1 MLLLAFTA
9 QRARAHHP
17 EMVRLM
23 LQGDMLSALRIGQQ
37 SLARADAQ
45 DQPLL
50 QAMGGQLIGRCLL
63 ALGREDEADE
73 TFRRLARCYQSLS
86 RPHVRWLGGQDRGV
100 LMLHLNRPHRA
111 ADAFYQVASDPQAEP
126 VLRAEAML
134 GAAIALH
141 RAGDCPG
148 AWRSHQAARA
158 LLAAQADSTLCLLAE
173 AIGLELCVLQHSR
186 TTDALDDHAMREVYC
201 QGADE
206 LPDAVALQHRLAE
219 AIRGLEAAAPMAA
232 RRLSHLAGFRQHLM
246 SSVLAAAHVQDGLKW
261 LQAHRLASYEQAVR
275 VESALMLIAQGAL
288 DAAARLLAEQ
298 VSDERQVR
306 RNRHALDLHYCQSRL
321 SLAQGRATDALRWYK
336 LHSHET
342 VLALRHQA
350 ARLPSHSF
358 LGVQEPSDAG
368 AGDTTRSRLPLRY
381 RRGYQFIIDNL
392 HDENLCVGTVAS
404 HLGVTERA
412 LQMAFRTHLG
422 MSPAELIR
430 TRRMERI
437 REDICAG
444 AGQHDLMDLASQWGI
459 KSRSTLA
466 SNYRSRFAETPSQTL
481 QGKAT
486 R

>member
-9 QRARAHHP
+9 QRARKHLP

-37 SLARADAQ
+37 SLARVDAQ
-45 DQPLL
+45 TQSLL
-50 QAMGGQLIGRCLL
+50 QALGGQLIGRCLL
-63 ALGREDEADE
+63 ALGREEEADE
-73 TFRRLARCYQSLS
+73 TFRRLARCYRSLS
-86 RPHVRWLGGQDRGV
+86 RAHVRWLGGQDLGV

-111 ADAFYQVASDPQAEP
+111 ADAFYQVASDPQSDS

-148 AWRSHQAARA
+148 AWRWHQAAQA
-158 LLAAQADSTLCLLAE
+158 LLATQGDPTLCLLAD

-186 TTDALDDHAMREVYC
+186 TTAALDDHAMREVYC
-201 QGADE
+201 QGVDE
-206 LPDAVALQHRLAE
+206 LPDVAALQQRLDE
-219 AIRGLEAAAPMAA
+219 AVRGLEVSAPMAA
-232 RRLSHLAGFRQHLM
+232 RRLRHLAGIRQHPA
-246 SSVLAAAHVQDGLKW
+246 SSALAAAHVQDGLKW
-261 LQAHRLASYEQAVR
+261 LQANRLASYEQAMR

-298 VSDERQVR
+298 GNDERQLR
-306 RNRHALDLHYCQSRL
+306 RSRHALDLHYCLSRL
-321 SLAQGRATDALRWYK
+321 SLAQGRATEALRWYK
-336 LHSHET
+336 LHSQET

-350 ARLPSHSF
+350 ARLPSHNF
-358 LGVQEPSDAG
+358 LGVQEPSEAG
-368 AGDTTRSRLPLRY
+368 AGDTARSRLPLRY

-430 TRRMERI
+430 NRRMERI
-437 REDICAG
+437 RDDICAG

-459 KSRSTLA
+459 RSRSTLA

-481 QGKAT
+481 QGSAN